1 MWSTTLDS
9 LVPWTQSLDTLEVNM
24 TADTRET
31 IEIDIEQ
38 ELLYQIMLLAHEQD
52 ITLNQMIERIL
63 REYIARL
70 EIK

>member
-1 MWSTTLDS
+1 
-9 LVPWTQSLDTLEVNM
+9 M
-24 TADTRET
+24 TADIRET

-63 REYIARL
+63 REYIATMPHNL
-70 EIK
+70 PE